1 MLSSSPPNFG
11 SPFAPCEAIH
21 PSIDSCAV
29 VPIDRFLAVFKW
41 MIPIY
46 GALHFIPPL
55 LFKRKLFMQN
65 PMKMLLRSGFG
76 TLRSSAFFGMV
87 VVIFQSMSLPPLRKQ
102 KKVNASLNSVFL
114 HEE

>member
-87 VVIFQSMSLPPLRKQ
+87 VVIFQSMSLLPL
-102 KKVNASLNSVFL
+102 
-114 HEE
+114 